1 MSLRDLFAVAL
12 FLFATLLFAAPPGLA
27 QSGDA
32 FTMRGI
38 KVDVTAATA
47 TKAREQ
53 AIAQGQ
59 TKAFRLLL
67 ERMVPRGE
75 YKHLPNFPQAKIFE
89 LVSDF
94 AVEQEKTSTVRYIA
108 SLTVRFKPEPVRRII
123 LEANLAH
130 SETMAKSVLVLPML
144 RVPGGALLW
153 EEKNPWR
160 QAFLDMPPPSG
171 LVPMLVADGSK
182 GEGQL
187 ANVSEAAALNAE
199 KLSQLAKLYNAGD
212 VLLVDAGLLAANK
225 GKEQIIQYAVFR
237 PGTPLP
243 EQGEAKRVQSNSG
256 EDQASFFIRAAQ
268 AAFSHIEDA
277 WKSES
282 LQHAGQAGS
291 ISAIVPIN
299 ELSDWLTIRDKLA
312 KTPIIQRYEVAAMMR
327 DKITVA
333 IHYSGDTGQL
343 VRALAQKDISLKE
356 GAEGWLLR
364 SVGSRSGAGN
374 P

>member
-1 MSLRDLFAVAL
+1 
-12 FLFATLLFAAPPGLA
+12 
-27 QSGDA
+27 
-32 FTMRGI
+32 
-38 KVDVTAATA
+38 
-47 TKAREQ
+47 
-53 AIAQGQ
+53 
-59 TKAFRLLL
+59 
-67 ERMVPRGE
+67 
-75 YKHLPNFPQAKIFE
+75 
-89 LVSDF
+89 
-94 AVEQEKTSTVRYIA
+94 
-108 SLTVRFKPEPVRRII
+108 
-123 LEANLAH
+123 
-130 SETMAKSVLVLPML
+130 
-144 RVPGGALLW
+144 
-153 EEKNPWR
+153 
-160 QAFLDMPPPSG
+160 
-171 LVPMLVADGSK
+171 MLVADGSK